1 MHHPTSTEMWVFVAE
16 TGGVSVLAT
25 LLLYLS
31 IRRASV
37 PRLKTVLPW
46 VTRSLWGMWALIVIV
61 TLRDMLADKRSFLTL
76 GGWILYFPLMN
87 ASSWIKSRLQF
98 ADPPNWNARRMSW
111 LLHIPGPTYVEIK
124 NPSASAA
131 WYVEKLGLRRLAP
144 SEDADRRTIR
154 LTFSVDGEEMRLG
167 PHDPLSLGGTVML
180 YSRRLKRARE
190 VLRGRGID
198 IGTIQLDRQGTS
210 YFEFRDLEGN
220 TIEVCTPNDGVLS
233 FTDPL

>member
-1 MHHPTSTEMWVFVAE
+1 
-16 TGGVSVLAT
+16 
-25 LLLYLS
+25 
-31 IRRASV
+31 
-37 PRLKTVLPW
+37 
-46 VTRSLWGMWALIVIV
+46 
-61 TLRDMLADKRSFLTL
+61 
-76 GGWILYFPLMN
+76 
-87 ASSWIKSRLQF
+87 
-98 ADPPNWNARRMSW
+98 
-111 LLHIPGPTYVEIK
+111 
-124 NPSASAA
+124 
-131 WYVEKLGLRRLAP
+131 VEKLGLRRLAP

-198 IGTIQLDRQGTS
+198 IGPIQLDRQGTS